1 MTKKQVLIANKE
13 DLNLENLVA
22 SGKKVGKFSLNG
34 STSRSKIIFS
44 NMAGL
49 RINGN
54 SATFKER
61 LYFAV
66 YQEAINKKANIAVI
80 EKEGINSMKG
90 TLYLDPENPFHSQ
103 SIIKGRNNFYCANEG
118 YVLIR

>member
-34 STSRSKIIFS
+34 STSRSRITLS
-44 NMAGL
+44 NMVGL
-49 RINGN
+49 INNGN
-54 SATFKER
+54 LSTFKER
-61 LYFAV
+61 LYADV
-66 YQEAINKKANIAVI
+66 YKEAIKEKANIAVI

>member
-22 SGKKVGKFSLNG
+22 SGKKVGNFSLNG

-80 EKEGINSMKG
+80 ERRNPGSIDG
-90 TLYLDPENPFHSQ
+90 T
-103 SIIKGRNNFYCANEG
+103 FYSSPITHFAI
-118 YVLIR
+118 VI